1 MGRCRAGLIAVP
13 VIVATV
19 VAGQP
24 VLAASVPPGKH
35 VVLYHDHLAGVGSA
49 HAGTTATSHVA
60 KPKTRPP
67 RIATRA
73 LPSGIAGLSYLAV
86 LRAAGGTAPYA
97 WSAAGLPAGLR
108 LSPGGVIT
116 GYPLATETRI
126 VTVRARDAG
135 GAVSVARL
143 RLAVPASLPG
153 RCAARSCALL
163 TPRPRTVTVP
173 AYAITSVARS
183 PRTGEVSGV
192 ELRGGPRVRT
202 GDVLALPATAAI
214 PSGLIAV
221 ATSVLGVGLATPRG
235 RLTAVAV
242 RPATPADAFA
252 SGTVQALGAAAP
264 ATGRWLTWPRIKQA
278 LGKAGASMA
287 GAAARPLT
295 RGAATPARAKKTTAG
310 TLSCADGVTAR
321 PHGLGVSPSL
331 TPSVTLA
338 WQRRPARCSP
348 AGPAS
353 GPHATAACG
362 CSSSRCPGRS
372 P

>member
-1 MGRCRAGLIAVP
+1 M
-13 VIVATV
+13 
-19 VAGQP
+19 
-24 VLAASVPPGKH
+24 LAASVPPGKH

-97 WSAAGLPAGLR
+97 WSAAGLPGGLR

-116 GYPLATETRI
+116 GYPLARGTRT
-126 VTVRARDAG
+126 VTVRARDARD
-135 GAVSVARL
+135 AVSVARL

-173 AYAITSVARS
+173 ASRSSSVARS
-183 PRTGEVSGV
+183 PGTGAGHPGSNCAAA
-192 ELRGGPRVRT
+192 RASARATCWRCPPR
-202 GDVLALPATAAI
+202 AAI

-221 ATSVLGVGLATPRG
+221 ATSVLGVGLVTPRG

-264 ATGRWLTWPRIKQA
+264 GTGRWLTWPRIKQA
-278 LGKAGASMA
+278 
-287 GAAARPLT
+287 
-295 RGAATPARAKKTTAG
+295 RAMR
-310 TLSCADGVTAR
+310 L
-321 PHGLGVSPSL
+321 
-331 TPSVTLA
+331 
-338 WQRRPARCSP
+338 RRH
-348 AGPAS
+348 AGP
-353 GPHATAACG
+353 
-362 CSSSRCPGRS
+362 
-372 P
+372 